1 MADFLHWNCE
11 AVSEWIESLG
21 FPQYKE
27 CFTDNFIDGRKL
39 IFIDCS
45 TLPRI
50 GITDFEDMKAV
61 SRHIR
66 ELLEIEEPQWDRS
79 IALPRRDMKGLF
91 LERKSQTGR
100 KADKLTYDL
109 FIKEMET

>member
-1 MADFLHWNCE
+1 M
-11 AVSEWIESLG
+11 LG
-21 FPQYKE
+21 FGVQLRVFMLFVDVVRGVNERNY
-27 CFTDNFIDGRKL
+27 
-39 IFIDCS
+39 
-45 TLPRI
+45 
-50 GITDFEDMKAV
+50 KAV

>member
-11 AVSEWIESLG
+11 TVSEWIESLG

-39 IFIDCS
+39 IFINCS

-66 ELLEIEEPQWDRS
+66 ELLEIEEPRWERS
-79 IALPRRDMKGLF
+79 IALPRRDTKGLF
-91 LERKSQTGR
+91 LERKSQTGQ